1 MKFLQEFKE
10 FAIKGNMMDMAVG
23 VIIGGAFGKIISSL
37 VNDIIMPPIG
47 ALLGNTDFS
56 NLKIDLSSVR
66 DAVTTVNQTVGNKI
80 VDIASNVSD
89 STQVANALDNITA
102 RPETVEPIYWCYGS
116 FIQECVDFT
125 ILAFC
130 VFVMVKV
137 MNKVINKRK
146 AEEKP
151 AEPAPVEPSNEE
163 KLLTEIRDLLKNK

>member
-47 ALLGNTDFS
+47 ALVGNTDFS
-56 NLKIDLSSVR
+56 DLKIDLSSVR
-66 DAVTTVNQTVGNKI
+66 TAVTTVNKTVGNTI
-80 VDIASNVSD
+80 VDIASNVAD
-89 STQVANALDNITA
+89 STKVASTVENIAAT
-102 RPETVEPIYWCYGS
+102 PEKVEPIYWCYGS

-130 VFVMVKV
+130 VFLMVKI
-137 MNKVINKRK
+137 MNKVILKREAEK
-146 AEEKP
+146 AKV
-151 AEPAPVEPSNEE
+151 APPKEPSNEE